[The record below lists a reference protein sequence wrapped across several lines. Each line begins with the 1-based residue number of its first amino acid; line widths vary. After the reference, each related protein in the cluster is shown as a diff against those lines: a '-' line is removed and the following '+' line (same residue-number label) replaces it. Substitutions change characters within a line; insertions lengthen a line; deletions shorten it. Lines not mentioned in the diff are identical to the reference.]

1 MRRSRHHP
9 WPERPSNLQTLR
21 PNGPVHLKN
30 LPPLNPLNPGR
41 GAAHPAAPFRLAA
54 LATHPPGRGWASKME
69 EENVALKTCRLW
81 MERDRE
87 AAEGG
92 LIKLA
97 AKPPPPPS
105 KPSEPSETSETSETF
120 DSSEPEPRRDFIL

>member
-1 MRRSRHHP
+1 M
-9 WPERPSNLQTLR
+9 
-21 PNGPVHLKN
+21 GGKN
-30 LPPLNPLNPGR
+30 LNLLNPLNPGR